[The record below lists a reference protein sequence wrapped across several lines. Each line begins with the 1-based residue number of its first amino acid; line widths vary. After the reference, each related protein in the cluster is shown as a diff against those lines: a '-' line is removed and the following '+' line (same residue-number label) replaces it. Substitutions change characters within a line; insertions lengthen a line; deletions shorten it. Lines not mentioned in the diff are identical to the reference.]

1 MDRVFCS
8 GNLKKYSMGRST
20 GLRAKNWKSRFIKL
34 TGKTLSIATSPD
46 AAPKFEIPVNAMSV
60 IFENPH
66 SNLHPEAG
74 VSNCI
79 VIRLF
84 DNGVFNL
91 LLQAQNGEE
100 KATWIS
106 GLRQATEG
114 VKGVQ
119 FVS

>member
-1 MDRVFCS
+1 MDRILCS

-34 TGKTLSIATSPD
+34 TPKTFSISDNPD
-46 AAPKFEIPVNAMSV
+46 ASPKFEVPVSAISI
-60 IFENPH
+60 IFENPRID
-66 SNLHPEAG
+66 LHPEAG
-74 VSNCI
+74 VPNCI
-79 VIRLF
+79 CIRLF

-100 KATWIS
+100 KATWIA
-106 GLRQATEG
+106 GLRQATEK

-119 FVS
+119 CIS